1 MTEEHDFSRE
11 QRIHALAVKLE
22 LGTATAE
29 EWLEAANALSYAA
42 GERLRLE
49 QQLERTRNVVTA
61 LAMAYD
67 VVCAELCMGCRSG
80 ICSRHQPAAGIV
92 ESVQRSAQ

>member
-1 MTEEHDFSRE
+1 MTAAERDFKREVELHD
-11 QRIHALAVKLE
+11 LAVKLQ

-29 EWLEAANALSYAA
+29 ELLQAANALSFAA

-49 QQLERTRNVVTA
+49 QQLERRRNVVTA

-67 VVCAELCMGCRSG
+67 LICVDLCEFCEAGSCR
-80 ICSRHQPAAGIV
+80 RHDSAASIV
-92 ESVQRSAQ
+92 FSVEQS